1 MKSNFNSSR
10 HIYRTDIRTF
20 FSRIDS
26 GIQTSFRLNGS
37 LDIRISLCGFR
48 NGLDVGKSRSSR
60 SRNHY
65 DVDLASDFF
74 FALLFCYG
82 WWLWLEESC
91 WQGYSLF
98 RVSSDILDSEKRR
111 DSR

>member
-10 HIYRTDIRTF
+10 HIYRTDIRNF

-74 FALLFCYG
+74 FCTVILLWMVVVARG
-82 WWLWLEESC
+82 ILLA
-91 WQGYSLF
+91 GILF
-98 RVSSDILDSEKRR
+98 VPSQL
-111 DSR
+111 

>member
-1 MKSNFNSSR
+1 MKSNFNRSR

-20 FSRIDS
+20 FSRIDI
-26 GIQTSFRLNGS
+26 GIQTSFCLNCS

-60 SRNHY
+60 SRDHY

-74 FALLFCYG
+74 FLHR
-82 WWLWLEESC
+82 
-91 WQGYSLF
+91 YSAVDGGCGSRNLAG
-98 RVSSDILDSEKRR
+98 R
-111 DSR
+111 DSLCSESALTY